1 MFKKISLNDIKIMT
15 RKNPYEVA
23 QAVSN
28 ENGMAFYFN
37 PTQRICVI
45 RESSYDYR
53 YRFQETITDSTKKN
67 NTNMKGKN
75 TGEEVKAKKSSENFY
90 AFLFLFVSFLLTFV
104 FVSIFYHFVHT
115 KYAYML
121 GFSLSCIF
129 TFRIGMV
136 IILHNPIA
144 NENARCSAALK
155 SNHAAEHMIINFLK
169 RHHRLPRNMRELRRA
184 SQVDVYCDTKDSVLV
199 CPVHTVIAF
208 LIVSV
213 ANLIVS
219 LLLTISHSSNSFIL
233 CSCTIFL
240 FIAYI
245 ICVKEKIGYKTFGDF
260 FFTIISCIVQYRTMP
275 KKNVTKESLL
285 MAYIAAANWFFV
297 VFPKE
302 FDLKAY
308 NNFFKNEKIRIRYK

>member
-45 RESSYDYR
+45 QESVNCYR
-53 YRFQETITDSTKKN
+53 YCFQETITDSAKKN
-67 NTNMKGKN
+67 NTNIKGKNTTKN
-75 TGEEVKAKKSSENFY
+75 TGEEVKTKKY

-219 LLLTISHSSNSFIL
+219 LLLTISHSSDGFIL

-308 NNFFKNEKIRIRYK
+308 NNFFNNVKIRIRDK

>member
-1 MFKKISLNDIKIMT
+1 MFKEISLSDIKIMT

-28 ENGMAFYFN
+28 ENGIAFYFN

-75 TGEEVKAKKSSENFY
+75 TGEEVKTKKSSENFY

-285 MAYIAAANWFFV
+285 MAYITAANWFFV

>member
-219 LLLTISHSSNSFIL
+219 LLLTISHSSDGFIL

-245 ICVKEKIGYKTFGDF
+245 IRVKEKIGYKTFGDF

>member
-1 MFKKISLNDIKIMT
+1 MFKEISLSDIKIMT

-208 LIVSV
+208 LIVSA
-213 ANLIVS
+213 ANLLVS
-219 LLLTISHSSNSFIL
+219 FLLTISHSSNSFIL

-260 FFTIISCIVQYRTMP
+260 FFTIMSCIIQYRTMP

-285 MAYIAAANWFFV
+285 MAYITAANWFFV

>member
-53 YRFQETITDSTKKN
+53 YRFQETIADSKKN

-136 IILHNPIA
+136 IILHKPIA

-169 RHHRLPRNMRELRRA
+169 RYHRLPRNIRELRRA
-184 SQVDVYCDTKDSVLV
+184 SQVDVYCGTKDSVLV

-208 LIVSV
+208 LIVSA
-213 ANLIVS
+213 ANLLVS
-219 LLLTISHSSNSFIL
+219 FLLTISHSSNSFIL

-285 MAYIAAANWFFV
+285 MAYITAANWFLV

>member
-219 LLLTISHSSNSFIL
+219 LLLTISHSSDGFIL

>member
-1 MFKKISLNDIKIMT
+1 MFKEISLSDIKIMT

-28 ENGMAFYFN
+28 ENGIAFYFN

-245 ICVKEKIGYKTFGDF
+245 ICVKEKIGYKTFGNF
-260 FFTIISCIVQYRTMP
+260 FFIMISCIVQYRTMP

-285 MAYIAAANWFFV
+285 MAYITAANWFFV

>member
-1 MFKKISLNDIKIMT
+1 MFKEISLSDIKIMT

-28 ENGMAFYFN
+28 ENGIAFYFN

-260 FFTIISCIVQYRTMP
+260 FFTIMSCIIQYRTMP
-275 KKNVTKESLL
+275 KKNVTKESLI
-285 MAYIAAANWFFV
+285 MAYITAANWFFV

>member
-1 MFKKISLNDIKIMT
+1 MFKKISLNNIKIMT

-45 RESSYDYR
+45 QESVNCYR
-53 YRFQETITDSTKKN
+53 YCFQETITDSAKKN
-67 NTNMKGKN
+67 NTNIKGKN
-75 TGEEVKAKKSSENFY
+75 TTKSTSKEIKVKKSKENFY
-90 AFLFLFVSFLLTFV
+90 IFSFLFVSFLLTFT
-104 FVSIFYHFVHT
+104 FCHFVHT

-121 GFSLSCIF
+121 GFLLSCIF
-129 TFRIGMV
+129 TFMISMI
-136 IILHNPIA
+136 IILHKLIV
-144 NENARCSAALK
+144 NENARSSATLK
-155 SNHAAEHMIINFLK
+155 SNHAAEHMIIYFLK
-169 RHHRLPRNMRELRRA
+169 KHHRLPRNMKELRQA

-219 LLLTISHSSNSFIL
+219 LLLTISHSSDSFIL
-233 CSCTIFL
+233 CNCTIFF

-260 FFTIISCIVQYRTMP
+260 FFTIMSCIIQYRTMP
-275 KKNVTKESLL
+275 KKNVTKESLI
-285 MAYIAAANWFFV
+285 MAYITAANWFLV

>member
-1 MFKKISLNDIKIMT
+1 
-15 RKNPYEVA
+15 
-23 QAVSN
+23 
-28 ENGMAFYFN
+28 
-37 PTQRICVI
+37 
-45 RESSYDYR
+45 
-53 YRFQETITDSTKKN
+53 
-67 NTNMKGKN
+67 
-75 TGEEVKAKKSSENFY
+75 
-90 AFLFLFVSFLLTFV
+90 
-104 FVSIFYHFVHT
+104 
-115 KYAYML
+115 
-121 GFSLSCIF
+121 
-129 TFRIGMV
+129 MV
-136 IILHNPIA
+136 IILHKPIA
-144 NENARCSAALK
+144 NENARCSATLK

-169 RHHRLPRNMRELRRA
+169 RYHRLPRNMRELRRA

-285 MAYIAAANWFFV
+285 MAYITAANWFFV

>member
-1 MFKKISLNDIKIMT
+1 MFKEISLSDIKIMT

-28 ENGMAFYFN
+28 ENGIAFYFN

-260 FFTIISCIVQYRTMP
+260 FFTIMSCIIQYRTMP
-275 KKNVTKESLL
+275 KKNVTKESLI
-285 MAYIAAANWFFV
+285 MAYITAANWFLV

>member
-1 MFKKISLNDIKIMT
+1 MFKEISLSDIKIMT

-45 RESSYDYR
+45 QESVNCYR
-53 YRFQETITDSTKKN
+53 YCFQETITDSAKKN
-67 NTNMKGKN
+67 NTNIKGKNTTKN
-75 TGEEVKAKKSSENFY
+75 TGEEVKTKKY

-104 FVSIFYHFVHT
+104 FVGIFYHFVHT

-245 ICVKEKIGYKTFGDF
+245 ICVKEKIGYKTFGNF
-260 FFTIISCIVQYRTMP
+260 FFIMISCIVQYRTMP

-285 MAYIAAANWFFV
+285 MAYITAANWFFV